1 MIISVCLTTT
11 LERNWIIPKFS
22 IGGFYR
28 VQQEFI
34 YAAGKGV
41 NVARVIKTLK
51 GQVTCTGFVGGFVGQ
66 FFKSLVDQEGI
77 QGCWIETS
85 TETRESITVFDPETS
100 LDATSFCPYGLA
112 IGESEWES
120 FVTQLRSLAE
130 NVKNICISGNIPPG
144 INAEQFSALVA
155 ELGHRGSQVW
165 LDISGPMLAVGA
177 KAAPFAI
184 KVNAKEISELAGQGI
199 HNREEALEISRA
211 LRKTYAIP
219 LIIVTLG
226 PDGSVCSSE
235 WGDWVIHPAPYP
247 KIISSIGS
255 GDAFLG
261 GLLVQYEQG
270 ALLRECLR
278 AASAAAAANTQ
289 QLGPGVFSVEDY
301 QYALEK
307 TIVEPAST

>member
-1 MIISVCLTTT
+1 MIISICLTTT
-11 LERNWIIPKFS
+11 LERNWIIPNFS

-34 YAAGKGV
+34 FAAGKGV
-41 NVARVIKTLK
+41 NVARVIKTLN
-51 GQVTCTGFVGGFVGQ
+51 GQVLCTGFVGGFVGQ

-77 QGCWIETS
+77 QGCWTETS

-100 LDATSFCPYGLA
+100 QDATSFCPVGPA
-112 IGESEWES
+112 IQESEWEI
-120 FVTQLRSLAE
+120 FVVRLRSLAE
-130 NVKNICISGNIPPG
+130 NVMNICISGNIPPG
-144 INAEQFSALVA
+144 ISAGQFSALVV
-155 ELGHRGSQVW
+155 ELGRRGSQVW

-184 KVNAKEISELAGQGI
+184 KVNAKEISGLAGRQVQD
-199 HNREEALEISRA
+199 REGALEISRA
-211 LRKTYAIP
+211 LRKAYAIP
-219 LIIVTLG
+219 LIVVTLG
-226 PDGSVCSSE
+226 PGGSACSSE
-235 WGDWVIHPAPYP
+235 WGDWVIQPVPYP

-270 ALLRECLR
+270 APLAECLR

-289 QLGPGVFSVEDY
+289 RLGPGVFSIEDY
-301 QYALEK
+301 QYALER
-307 TIVEPAST
+307 TLVERAST